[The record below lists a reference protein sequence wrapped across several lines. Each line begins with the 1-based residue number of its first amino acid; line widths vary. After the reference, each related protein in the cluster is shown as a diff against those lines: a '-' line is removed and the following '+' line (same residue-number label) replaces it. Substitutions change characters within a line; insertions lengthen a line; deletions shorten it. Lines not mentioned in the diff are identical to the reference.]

1 MTWNRISRGKLEE
14 GLFPGAICNTLL
26 YAGNRSKVPEP
37 EGNCVSLLLEVH
49 VSSQVWIVMAREADL
64 CHSASAFGVIV
75 ALLNSNPLFQALKW
89 FFICFDNERTFP
101 RRLSF
106 RSVAVSRSQDVPSF
120 GPPIPKG
127 VTFPKSTVFRDF
139 LLSKVINA
147 ENAAHKSDKF
157 GAMATRTRQ
166 EYLRDLAERHVTSTP
181 VEPTG
186 KFPFIS
192 LAHKR
197 REKVRPYSGAE
208 LRSLGAITWQVH
220 AEDQV
225 AGAERECLLAISN
238 DFVILLDQE
247 AKAVVFNCATRDVI
261 GWSTGSPASMK
272 IYYERGESVSLRSI
286 NNNTEDFGEVVKRL
300 EVSGGGGRRCCAT
313 IHRIFLP
320 PERLYGCLPVAVD
333 QGQSD
338 HGDDAAPQRAGPAG
352 FPRQLRG
359 HRCRGGALRLRVAGG
374 AQAGQPTGGDL
385 QGGGGLAVPRADDRP
400 PQDFCHRQSGHHS
413 AA

>member
-1 MTWNRISRGKLEE
+1 MFKI
-14 GLFPGAICNTLL
+14 GLQIWILMYSHTVAVTSN
-26 YAGNRSKVPEP
+26 S
-37 EGNCVSLLLEVH
+37 SLLL
-49 VSSQVWIVMAREADL
+49 SL
-64 CHSASAFGVIV
+64 Y
-75 ALLNSNPLFQALKW
+75 
-89 FFICFDNERTFP
+89 
-101 RRLSF
+101 
-106 RSVAVSRSQDVPSF
+106 SVAVTRSQDVPSF

-139 LLSKVINA
+139 LLAKVINA

-166 EYLRDLAERHVTSTP
+166 EYLRDLAERHVTNTP

-208 LRSLGAITWQVH
+208 LRSLGAVTWQVH

-238 DFVILLDQE
+238 DFIILLDQE

-261 GWSTGSPASMK
+261 GWSSGSPASMK

-300 EVSGGGGRRCCAT
+300 EVSGT
-313 IHRIFLP
+313 LLLSMTVHLISTHTSV
-320 PERLYGCLPVAVD
+320 VAI
-333 QGQSD
+333 
-338 HGDDAAPQRAGPAG
+338 
-352 FPRQLRG
+352 RG
-359 HRCRGGALRLRVAGG
+359 HNEPNTPSLINSL
-374 AQAGQPTGGDL
+374 
-385 QGGGGLAVPRADDRP
+385 
-400 PQDFCHRQSGHHS
+400 
-413 AA
+413 

>member
-1 MTWNRISRGKLEE
+1 MFP
-14 GLFPGAICNTLL
+14 LFLRARLL
-26 YAGNRSKVPEP
+26 FV
-37 EGNCVSLLLEVH
+37 LEVH
-49 VSSQVWIVMAREADL
+49 VFYSQTVHSREAQWCGL
-64 CHSASAFGVIV
+64 AFAFRETSCCVIFLFKFW
-75 ALLNSNPLFQALKW
+75 LLSNP
-89 FFICFDNERTFP
+89 FFPAFMW
-101 RRLSF
+101 RLASF
-106 RSVAVSRSQDVPSF
+106 EGPSRSKPFLPLSSCSVAVARSQDVPSF

-208 LRSLGAITWQVH
+208 LRSLGAVTWQVH

-272 IYYERGESVSLRSI
+272 VYYERGESVSLRSI

-300 EVSGGGGRRCCAT
+300 EVSGAA
-313 IHRIFLP
+313 LP
-320 PERLYGCLPVAVD
+320 SCVCV
-333 QGQSD
+333 
-338 HGDDAAPQRAGPAG
+338 
-352 FPRQLRG
+352 
-359 HRCRGGALRLRVAGG
+359 
-374 AQAGQPTGGDL
+374 
-385 QGGGGLAVPRADDRP
+385 
-400 PQDFCHRQSGHHS
+400 
-413 AA
+413 

>member
-1 MTWNRISRGKLEE
+1 M
-14 GLFPGAICNTLL
+14 
-26 YAGNRSKVPEP
+26 
-37 EGNCVSLLLEVH
+37 EV
-49 VSSQVWIVMAREADL
+49 E
-64 CHSASAFGVIV
+64 FV
-75 ALLNSNPLFQALKW
+75 ALLLYKTVQVYLMKW
-89 FFICFDNERTFP
+89 L
-101 RRLSF
+101 LSVQCLLTLQQWPQTLLSSSSVC
-106 RSVAVSRSQDVPSF
+106 SVAVTRSQDVPSF

-208 LRSLGAITWQVH
+208 LRSLGAVTWQVH

-238 DFVILLDQE
+238 DFIILLDQE

-300 EVSGGGGRRCCAT
+300 EVSGAPLLSMT
-313 IHRIFLP
+313 AHLISTHHLLQLP
-320 PERLYGCLPVAVD
+320 EVPLSQTPPSL
-333 QGQSD
+333 
-338 HGDDAAPQRAGPAG
+338 
-352 FPRQLRG
+352 
-359 HRCRGGALRLRVAGG
+359 
-374 AQAGQPTGGDL
+374 TN
-385 QGGGGLAVPRADDRP
+385 GL
-400 PQDFCHRQSGHHS
+400 
-413 AA
+413 

>member
-1 MTWNRISRGKLEE
+1 
-14 GLFPGAICNTLL
+14 
-26 YAGNRSKVPEP
+26 
-37 EGNCVSLLLEVH
+37 
-49 VSSQVWIVMAREADL
+49 MA
-64 CHSASAFGVIV
+64 V
-75 ALLNSNPLFQALKW
+75 
-89 FFICFDNERTFP
+89 T
-101 RRLSF
+101 
-106 RSVAVSRSQDVPSF
+106 RSQDVPSF

-139 LLSKVINA
+139 LLAKVINA
-147 ENAAHKSDKF
+147 ENAAHKSNKF

-166 EYLRDLAERHVTSTP
+166 EYLRDLAERHVTSTS
-181 VEPTG
+181 VEPSG

-238 DFVILLDQE
+238 DFIILLDQE

-300 EVSGGGGRRCCAT
+300 EVSGAPLPSVAT
-313 IHRIFLP
+313 HVYSIHHLLQISEAAGLKK
-320 PERLYGCLPVAVD
+320 CT
-333 QGQSD
+333 SD
-338 HGDDAAPQRAGPAG
+338 KHLVINTHRDALSCDYRESILT
-352 FPRQLRG
+352 FI
-359 HRCRGGALRLRVAGG
+359 
-374 AQAGQPTGGDL
+374 
-385 QGGGGLAVPRADDRP
+385 
-400 PQDFCHRQSGHHS
+400 S
-413 AA
+413 AYLLFSWLSSSII

>member
-1 MTWNRISRGKLEE
+1 MKWLLSVQCLLTLQQW
-14 GLFPGAICNTLL
+14 PQTLL
-26 YAGNRSKVPEP
+26 
-37 EGNCVSLLLEVH
+37 
-49 VSSQVWIVMAREADL
+49 SSSSV
-64 CHSASAFGVIV
+64 C
-75 ALLNSNPLFQALKW
+75 
-89 FFICFDNERTFP
+89 
-101 RRLSF
+101 
-106 RSVAVSRSQDVPSF
+106 SVAVTRSQDVPSF

-208 LRSLGAITWQVH
+208 LRSLGAVTWQVH

-238 DFVILLDQE
+238 DFIILLDQE

-300 EVSGGGGRRCCAT
+300 EVSGAPLLSMT
-313 IHRIFLP
+313 AHLISTHHLLQLP
-320 PERLYGCLPVAVD
+320 EVPLSHTPPSL
-333 QGQSD
+333 
-338 HGDDAAPQRAGPAG
+338 
-352 FPRQLRG
+352 
-359 HRCRGGALRLRVAGG
+359 
-374 AQAGQPTGGDL
+374 TN
-385 QGGGGLAVPRADDRP
+385 GL
-400 PQDFCHRQSGHHS
+400 
-413 AA
+413 

>member
-1 MTWNRISRGKLEE
+1 MFVETIFHLHS
-14 GLFPGAICNTLL
+14 F
-26 YAGNRSKVPEP
+26 
-37 EGNCVSLLLEVH
+37 
-49 VSSQVWIVMAREADL
+49 MAETNKT
-64 CHSASAFGVIV
+64 
-75 ALLNSNPLFQALKW
+75 ALLKALMRCFTATDCNVSMAVKSNPSS
-89 FFICFDNERTFP
+89 
-101 RRLSF
+101 LSLSSY
-106 RSVAVSRSQDVPSF
+106 SVAVTRSQDVPSF

-127 VTFPKSTVFRDF
+127 ITFPKSTVFRDF
-139 LLSKVINA
+139 LLGKVINA

-208 LRSLGAITWQVH
+208 LRSLGAVTWQVH

-238 DFVILLDQE
+238 DFIILLDQE

-272 IYYERGESVSLRSI
+272 VYYERGESVSLRSI

-300 EVSGGGGRRCCAT
+300 EVSGAA
-313 IHRIFLP
+313 
-320 PERLYGCLPVAVD
+320 RLISKYHLL
-333 QGQSD
+333 QLTE
-338 HGDDAAPQRAGPAG
+338 AARSQRTPS
-352 FPRQLRG
+352 LTNS
-359 HRCRGGALRLRVAGG
+359 L
-374 AQAGQPTGGDL
+374 
-385 QGGGGLAVPRADDRP
+385 
-400 PQDFCHRQSGHHS
+400 
-413 AA
+413 